1 MEGVFGVRHR
11 VGLHKRLADR
21 EFRSD
26 GRTRHFTM
34 VANHVLDPGSKLA
47 AEDWVDREVV
57 IPQLSSFDV
66 QHGYRAM
73 DFLLESDELIQR
85 EVFHSVAG
93 LLEVDLSQVVIGF
106 AVTRGEYSD
115 SLPGMARLQGI
126 VALHL

>member
-1 MEGVFGVRHR
+1 
-11 VGLHKRLADR
+11 
-21 EFRSD
+21 
-26 GRTRHFTM
+26 M